1 MHAPCGEI
9 LGSKNTEEHV
19 LTNHHSKS
27 GSETD
32 MAKTE
37 PTTRSSTEVDPT
49 RSDIDAFL
57 AEMTKAQTSGISG
70 TGRLIFALD
79 ATMSRGKTW
88 DMACQLQG
96 DMFRTVASIGGLNVQ
111 LVYYRALD
119 ECRASKWV
127 SDPNHLAKLMTK
139 IDCRA
144 GHTQIGKVLA
154 QAKRETAVL
163 KVSALV
169 FVGDAF
175 EEEEDEI
182 LPRAHELARAGVPVF
197 MFQEGDAGPVERV
210 FREIARLTGGAYC
223 RFDSGSAAQLG
234 QLLKAVAVFAV
245 GGRAALAA
253 SKDASAIKLL
263 SQLK

>member
-1 MHAPCGEI
+1 M
-9 LGSKNTEEHV
+9 SKN
-19 LTNHHSKS
+19 
-27 GSETD
+27 
-32 MAKTE
+32 E
-37 PTTRSSTEVDPT
+37 PTARSSTEVDPT

-57 AEMTKAQTSGISG
+57 AEMTKAQTGGISG

-79 ATMSRGKTW
+79 ATMSRKETW

-111 LVYYRALD
+111 LVYYRGLD
-119 ECRASKWV
+119 EYRASKWV

-139 IDCRA
+139 IDCCA

-154 QAKRETAVL
+154 QAKRQTALL

-182 LPRAHELARAGVPVF
+182 LPTAHELARLGVPVF
-197 MFQEGDAGPVERV
+197 MFQEGDAHPVERV
-210 FREIARLTGGAYC
+210 FREIAKVTKGAYC

-245 GGRAALAA
+245 GGVAALEA
-253 SKDASAIKLL
+253 SKDAGAIKLL
-263 SQLK
+263 GQLK